1 MAELRP
7 QSQRDARTIK
17 STYAPLVDSAMFVN
31 RGDLEAALEMEELAL
46 LPDHIES
53 LNIQL
58 RLNGANPIAE
68 KDLAN
73 QAMYLGARPS
83 VLSLLYDIAARVES
97 GPIEITSLVRHGQ
110 YQRALS
116 ATNGNARTEV
126 PTHAMGLAFDIALVN
141 TPMPRVQEIR
151 RVLQQMRAAG
161 DILFIGERQQ
171 LVFHVVPHPSRLGYF
186 TGIYQQAVGSVSGIQ
201 TVEVVAPGP
210 YRVEPA
216 RLTPRVVTEVV
227 AVSPVSEHWAEWR
240 DATTVAAGPT
250 DSALP
255 AAAQTATGPLAAM
268 VLMRG
273 MLAFFAALGTS
284 IWKIANHL

>member
-1 MAELRP
+1 MKKRFVSRLATAVLIVTAPAFTGFARAENAAFVDALPSMMAELRP

-73 QAMYLGARPS
+73 QALYLGARPS

-110 YQRALS
+110 YQRALG
-116 ATNGNARTEV
+116 ATNGNARTAV

-141 TPMPRVQEIR
+141 TPLQRAYEVRDVLR
-151 RVLQQMRAAG
+151 RMRDAG
-161 DILFIGERQQ
+161 MLYFIGESQQ
-171 LVFHVVPHPSRLGYF
+171 LVFHVVPTPASLGY
-186 TGIYQQAVGSVSGIQ
+186 YEAVNWAQ
-201 TVEVVAPGP
+201 TVAPMP
-210 YRVEPA
+210 ELRVPSIADLMSRPIPA
-216 RLTPRVVTEVV
+216 PPVTP
-227 AVSPVSEHWAEWR
+227 
-240 DATTVAAGPT
+240 
-250 DSALP
+250 
-255 AAAQTATGPLAAM
+255 
-268 VLMRG
+268 
-273 MLAFFAALGTS
+273 
-284 IWKIANHL
+284 